1 MDVVNLIN
9 DFEGFSIYKEFDPK
23 LFAKRFNK
31 LKRPSEFEY
40 YFNIFEKQLRATDN
54 KNYLLYHENGLSWT
68 DALLKLCEK
77 KLNSREEFDS

>member
-40 YFNIFEKQLRATDN
+40 YFNMICQI
-54 KNYLLYHENGLSWT
+54 
-68 DALLKLCEK
+68 KLE
-77 KLNSREEFDS
+77 